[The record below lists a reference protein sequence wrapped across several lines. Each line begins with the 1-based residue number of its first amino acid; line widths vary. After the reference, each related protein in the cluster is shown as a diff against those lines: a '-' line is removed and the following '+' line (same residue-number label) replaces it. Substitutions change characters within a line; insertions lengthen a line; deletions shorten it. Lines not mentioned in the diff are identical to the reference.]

1 MAQSTQ
7 ATLQQLVVEA
17 PDLTLAVSSL
27 SVLVSHVAA
36 FFAQPDLQIVE
47 LSASRCTADY

>member
-7 ATLQQLVVEA
+7 ATLQQLVVVA
-17 PDLTLAVSSL
+17 PDLTLAVSNL
-27 SVLVSHVAA
+27 SVVVRHVAA